1 MASAQ
6 DEDMETQE
14 VQLRLVGD
22 DCQSTDLEDHDID
35 YIVKL
40 HSLRSSDRSI
50 TSIDA
55 TLLRELVDRINL
67 YEENQ
72 GESQEQREGNG
83 DLKEDNAQK
92 GTGCTSLC
100 IMYTRLSKLV

>member
-1 MASAQ
+1 
-6 DEDMETQE
+6 METQE
-14 VQLRLVGD
+14 IQLPLVGD
-22 DCQSTDLEDHDID
+22 GCQSTDLEDHDID
-35 YIVKL
+35 YIVRL

-67 YEENQ
+67 YEENR
-72 GESQEQREGNG
+72 GEGQEQREGNG
-83 DLKEDNAQK
+83 DLKEDNVQK
-92 GTGCTSLC
+92 GTGHSPSC